1 VRIGVISRDVD
12 LATTRRLLTAGERL
26 GYQMVP
32 LRVLDLTVR
41 VGFPGSELLLGGER
55 TPHLDAFIPRL
66 GAYLPELVL
75 AASRALIRSG
85 AQSLNEPESLSIAF
99 DKLRT
104 AECLSAAG
112 IPTPWSVFAKD
123 LDHLDSAIDAVGGPP
138 VVIKPL
144 NGGQGRGVMLAET
157 RATAVAILENLI
169 LTGRD
174 HLVQELVTGSI
185 GEDRRLLV
193 LDGTVIASIRR
204 IAKPGEFRPNLHRG
218 GRAEVFEPTDEESEL
233 AIAAARTVGLR
244 FAGVDVL
251 SGSDGSKVIEVNGSP
266 GLEGIERATGLDLAS
281 EVLMSLAVDRQTPR
295 VGAGSVGK

>member
-12 LATTRRLLTAGERL
+12 LATTRRLLAAGERL
-26 GYQMVP
+26 GHEMVP
-32 LRVLDLTVR
+32 LPLLDLTVR
-41 VGFPGSELLLGGER
+41 VGPSGSELLQRQER
-55 TPHLDAFIPRL
+55 TPHLDAFIPRM

-75 AASRALIRSG
+75 AASRALISSG
-85 AQSLNEPESLSIAF
+85 AQPLNEPEGLSVAF

-104 AECLSAAG
+104 AERLSAAG
-112 IPTPWSVFAKD
+112 IPTPLSVFAKD

-174 HLVQELVTGSI
+174 HLVQQLVTGSI

-193 LDGTVIASIRR
+193 LDGRVIASIRR
-204 IAKPGEFRPNLHRG
+204 IAKSGEFRPNLHRG
-218 GRAEVFEPTDEESEL
+218 GRAEVLQPTDDESEL
-233 AIAAARTVGLR
+233 AIAATEAVGLR
-244 FAGVDVL
+244 FAGVDLL
-251 SGSDGSKVIEVNGSP
+251 SGVDGSKVIEVNGSP

-281 EVLMSLAVDRQTPR
+281 EVLTSLAVDRQNPR
-295 VGAGSVGK
+295 VGAGSMGR